1 MSTMTSF
8 TLRPLHYTTLGF
20 ERFFND
26 VERLMK
32 DDVHNKASN
41 FPPHNI
47 IRLDDNRYVVE
58 MKRCVAEMRVKLSVI
73 ENDYLNK
80 HTTIS
85 ARFDDLNLAVKDL
98 TNEIKLLNK
107 EIQNKLN

>member
-1 MSTMTSF
+1 MLIEVASLVTSVLIGIIGFFLRETMS
-8 TLRPLHYTTLGF
+8 
-20 ERFFND
+20 D
-26 VERLMK
+26 MK
-32 DDVHNKASN
+32 
-41 FPPHNI
+41 
-47 IRLDDNRYVVE
+47 E

-80 HTTIS
+80 HNTMS
-85 ARFDDLNLAVKDL
+85 SRFDELNSAVKDL